1 MNTQPQKNNS
11 AQHRVSMTAREQME
25 IRGVVDVVS
34 FDEQSIVLDTTCGNM
49 SLDGEGLHVQ
59 VLNLEEGIVTVNG
72 RIDSVEYFDVA
83 GAQNEKR
90 GLWGKLFR

>member
-1 MNTQPQKNNS
+1 MNTQPQKNTS
-11 AQHRVSMTAREQME
+11 VQHRISMTAREQME
-25 IRGVVDVVS
+25 IRGVVDVIS

-49 SLDGEGLHVQ
+49 TLDGESLHVQ

-72 RIDSVEYFDVA
+72 RIDSIEYFDVA
-83 GAQNEKR
+83 GTQSEKR

>member
-1 MNTQPQKNNS
+1 MNTEGERGRKNEHAFS
-11 AQHRVSMTAREQME
+11 LRQRESME
-25 IRGVVDVVS
+25 ISGVTDVVS
-34 FDEQSIVLDTTCGNM
+34 FDEQSVVLDTTCGNM